1 MLNGREVARA
11 ILHPGPSHLVVE
23 RNCQHLTPENL
34 KGSSGGMVRIDPYS
48 FNRSVQRR
56 DGSASQLNWRAVT
69 LFAVLTPPAIVRHLL
84 VCTFLI

>member
-1 MLNGREVARA
+1 LAVQCA
-11 ILHPGPSHLVVE
+11 
-23 RNCQHLTPENL
+23 LTPENL

-84 VCTFLI
+84 VGTFLICSLAGAPTPTRMRGDPCP

>member
-1 MLNGREVARA
+1 LAVQCA
-11 ILHPGPSHLVVE
+11 
-23 RNCQHLTPENL
+23 LTPENL

-48 FNRSVQRR
+48 FNRVQRR

-69 LFAVLTPPAIVRHLL
+69 LFAVLTPPAIVRHLP